1 MQQTI
6 DETNRRREK
15 QLHYNEEHHII
26 PRQIQKA
33 RKMTELIS
41 AGKDQNDNYKAYIE
55 PEKIIA
61 ADPVTTYMSI
71 DQLQRSIEHTKY
83 LMQQSAQKLDFMQ
96 AAQYRDEMLKMEE
109 ELKTK
114 KN

>member
-1 MQQTI
+1 
-6 DETNRRREK
+6 
-15 QLHYNEEHHII
+15 
-26 PRQIQKA
+26 
-33 RKMTELIS
+33 
-41 AGKDQNDNYKAYIE
+41 
-55 PEKIIA
+55 
-61 ADPVTTYMSI
+61 MSI